1 MTAQL
6 FVQKSIPHKINYRKT
21 GSGDSIMLIHGFAED
36 GSIWNEQVAHLA
48 KLYTLILP
56 DLPGSG
62 ISRTLKP
69 SPNNTI
75 DDFAQLILAIADE
88 EKLDRFT
95 LMGHSM
101 GGYVTLAF
109 AELFPSRLNG
119 FGLIHSTAFADS
131 EEKKINRTRSIEF
144 ILKFGSLLFFETMI
158 PGLYSDKYV
167 HENAENVQKHIH
179 QANAFD
185 AETLAAYYEMIKV
198 RPDRRS
204 VLTEF
209 KKPILFIAGTEDKA
223 VLLKDSLEQCYLPA
237 DHHVTLLNGVGHM
250 GMMEAPEKV
259 NAAIENFMASVIKK

>member
-1 MTAQL
+1 MTEQL

-21 GSGDSIMLIHGFAED
+21 GTGDALMLIHGFAED
-36 GSIWNEQVAHLA
+36 SMIWKDQIAHLA
-48 KLYTLILP
+48 KKYTLILP

-62 ISRTLKP
+62 LSTTIKP
-69 SPNNTI
+69 CPTNTI
-75 DDFAQLILAIADE
+75 EDFARLILAIADE
-88 EKLDRFT
+88 EKLVQFT

-109 AELFPSRLNG
+109 AELFPTRLKG

-131 EEKKINRTRSIEF
+131 EEKKLNRTRSIDF
-144 ILKFGSLLFFETMI
+144 ILKFGSLRFFETMI
-158 PGLYSDKYV
+158 PGLYSEDYAHK
-167 HENAENVQKHIH
+167 NVDIIQKHIQ

-185 AETLAAYYEMIKV
+185 ANTLASYYEMMKA

-209 KKPILFIAGTEDKA
+209 DKPILFIIGTEDKA

-237 DHHVTLLNGVGHM
+237 DHHVNLLHNVGHM
-250 GMMEAPEKV
+250 GMVEEPEKV
-259 NAAIENFMASVIKK
+259 NAAIETFMTTVIK